1 MHNYSN
7 NNILSG
13 IYETV
18 SGSVPSGAGSG
29 SWWERSPYPNY
40 NDYFLRVR
48 SDGDPSYGDYAYYR
62 YSVVPDSSYQTL
74 TSDRPV
80 AHWVKASRRG
90 RGYGRMR
97 GPSKNGL
104 RVK

>member
-1 MHNYSN
+1 MVFPFPVQHPPVPTTT
-7 NNILSG
+7 IG
-13 IYETV
+13 
-18 SGSVPSGAGSG
+18 GSVRPT
-29 SWWERSPYPNY
+29 RTTN
-40 NDYFLRVR
+40 NFLQVN
-48 SDGDPSYGDYAYYR
+48 SNGDPSYNNNANNR
-62 YSVVPDSSYQTL
+62 YSVVPDSSYQKL

-80 AHWVKASRRG
+80 AQWVKASRRG

>member
-1 MHNYSN
+1 MVFPFPVQHPPVPTTT
-7 NNILSG
+7 IG
-13 IYETV
+13 
-18 SGSVPSGAGSG
+18 GSVRPTRTTATISSKSTRTVTPATTTM
-29 SWWERSPYPNY
+29 RIIATPLSPIP
-40 NDYFLRVR
+40 L
-48 SDGDPSYGDYAYYR
+48 
-62 YSVVPDSSYQTL
+62 TKKL

-80 AHWVKASRRG
+80 AQWVKASRRG